1 MAAIVTKDFRHNN
14 ALQFF
19 ESWSETNKTTYY
31 LFVGRPQ
38 PFSATTGGGTDAA
51 PPTPLDNIE
60 EPYAYYRDMQSAKLL
75 LTGDRVYAIPRH
87 NWTTG
92 TVYDMYRADYGAT
105 VNAAVVQTA
114 AGGIDMWATGT
125 QMYVLNSANNVYKC
139 MNNNAGG
146 TSTTEPTGTSTSE
159 FTTADSYV
167 WKYMYTLSTTQITN
181 FLTTDFMAVATN
193 STVSAA
199 AVPGSVSQYIVANG
213 GAGYTNGTYSAE
225 TLRGDGTGGT
235 FTVLVASGAV
245 STVTAVAVGGGST
258 RAAQYMFAD
267 CNIDGISGIGTPSTS
282 AIVVPVLSPPGGNGS
297 NAVEELG
304 GFYIMTNTTIAG
316 TAGSGDF
323 VVDQDFRRIA
333 VLKDPYNYGTTTIST
348 ADTMNALKSVTFAAS
363 PTPGTF
369 VNDEVITGGTSGAKG
384 LVVDWESSTRV
395 LKYIQTQW
403 TGIDGNKDIKAFAAS
418 EVVTGAGGATGT
430 VSAVTN
436 PEIDYY
442 SGQVIY
448 AENRAPITRAAD
460 QTENIKLIIEF

>member
-1 MAAIVTKDFRHNN
+1 MAAIVTNTFRHNN
-14 ALQFF
+14 ALQFY
-19 ESWSETNKTTYY
+19 ESFSETAKTTYY

-38 PFSATTGGGTDAA
+38 AWSSTTGGGTDAS
-51 PPTPLDNIE
+51 PPTPLDNVDD
-60 EPYAYYRDMQSAKLL
+60 PYMYYRDMLAAKILS
-75 LTGDRVYAIPRH
+75 TTDRQYAIPRH

-92 TVYDMYRADYGAT
+92 VIYDMYRGDYGAT
-105 VNAAVVQTA
+105 VNSAVVQTQE
-114 AGGIDMWATGT
+114 GGIDMFATST
-125 QMYVLNSANNVYKC
+125 RMYVLNSANNVYKC

-181 FLTTDFMAVATN
+181 FMTTDFIAVTTN
-193 STVSAA
+193 STVAAA
-199 AVPGSVSQYIVANG
+199 AVPGSVGQYIVANG
-213 GAGYTNGTYSAE
+213 GAGYTNGTYSTQ
-225 TLRGDGTGGT
+225 TLRGDGTGAT
-235 FTVLVASGAV
+235 FTLVVASGAV
-245 STVTAVAVGGGST
+245 STVTAVAVGGGAT
-258 RAAQYMFAD
+258 QTVQYTFAD
-267 CNIDGISGIGTPSTS
+267 CDVDAISGIGTPSTS
-282 AIVVPVLSPPGGNGS
+282 AIVVPIISPPGGTGS

-333 VLKDPYNYGTTTIST
+333 VVKDPYNYGTTTIST
-348 ADTMNALKSVTFAAS
+348 ADTLSALKSVTFAAS

-403 TGIDGNKDIKAFAAS
+403 TGIAADKDLTPFAVS

-430 VSAVTN
+430 VSAVNN
-436 PEIDYY
+436 PEIEYY

-448 AENRAPITRAAD
+448 VENRAPITRASD